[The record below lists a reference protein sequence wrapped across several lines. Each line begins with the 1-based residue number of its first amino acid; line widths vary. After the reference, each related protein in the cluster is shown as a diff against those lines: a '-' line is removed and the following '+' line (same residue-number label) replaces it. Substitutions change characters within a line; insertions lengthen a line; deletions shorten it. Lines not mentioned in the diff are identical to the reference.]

1 MSKTEKDVA
10 RELASAFSEDELV
23 PTTQTT
29 EWSMSFKSQNGEDE
43 FGTLKR
49 IFGIRESAR
58 GLFEAATGGNGNE
71 KQKILT
77 LHSSSLLAFLCFNDI
92 ANHPITIDGI
102 VYDDGTVYNDGT
114 VYDEVMFEVK
124 NNVINNSPGKSNID
138 VLLMGEN
145 RKKLLFLESKFT
157 EYLSGGKVFL
167 SPERYKEF
175 YDLLLDKLDLPFK
188 ASFNKVNHKPDKSH
202 SEPFVTEEYCLIN
215 KNNVRTS
222 EYIGGIKQAFSHLL
236 GIATGPA
243 KKQTKGNE
251 DYTSTLLENADE
263 IKFASIVLNCDN
275 DKFDDYKKLYKKV
288 FENSEVILETIKEV
302 LPESE
307 IKLTIVSELLEYQK
321 DVFQRNNLSDEVRN
335 FYNKVNDS
343 NISFSNGK

>member
-102 VYDDGTVYNDGT
+102 VYDDGTVYNGGT
-114 VYDEVMFEVK
+114 VYNEVMFEVK

-157 EYLSGGKVFL
+157 EYLSGGKVTL
-167 SPERYKEF
+167 SPHRYEEF
-175 YDLLLDKLDLPFK
+175 YSMLTEKNNFRFSAGYLP
-188 ASFNKVNHKPDKSH
+188 VNSKTDKSQK
-202 SEPFVTEEYCLIN
+202 TQYALY
-215 KNNVRTS
+215 KGKKTS
-222 EYIGGIKQAFSHLL
+222 EYLEGIKQAFSHLL

-251 DYTSTLLENADE
+251 DYTSSLLENADE
-263 IKFASIVLNCDN
+263 IKFASIVFNCDN
-275 DKFDDYKKLYKKV
+275 DKFEKYDDLYKSV
-288 FENSEVILETIKEV
+288 FENSDVIKDTIKDV
-302 LPESE
+302 LKKREL
-307 IKLTIVSELLEYQK
+307 KLTIVPHLLQYQE
-321 DVFQRNNLSDEVRN
+321 VFQANFPHEKVRE
-335 FYNKVNDS
+335 FYRVANATS
-343 NISFSNGK
+343 AES

>member
-23 PTTQTT
+23 PTKHRGSKK
-29 EWSMSFKSQNGEDE
+29 ESKWSKSFKSENGEDE

-58 GLFEAATGGNGNE
+58 GLFEAAKSGNGNE

-92 ANHPITIDGI
+92 ANHPIKI
-102 VYDDGTVYNDGT
+102 DGTVYN
-114 VYDEVMFEVK
+114 EVMFEVK
-124 NNVINNSPGKSNID
+124 NNVINESGTPSNID

-157 EYLSGGKVFL
+157 EYLSGGKVKL
-167 SPERYKEF
+167 SPHRYEEF
-175 YDLLLDKLDLPFK
+175 YSMLTEKNKFRFSAGYLP
-188 ASFNKVNHKPDKSH
+188 VNYKTDKSQKTQYYLYTDK
-202 SEPFVTEEYCLIN
+202 EPSQFLE
-215 KNNVRTS
+215 
-222 EYIGGIKQAFSHLL
+222 GIKQAFSHLL

-251 DYTSTLLENADE
+251 DYTRSLLENADE
-263 IKFASIVLNCDN
+263 IRFASIVFNCDN
-275 DKFDDYKKLYKKV
+275 KKFEKYDELYKSVLK
-288 FENSEVILETIKEV
+288 NSEVILETIKEV
-302 LPESE
+302 LPKSE
-307 IKLTIVSELLEYQK
+307 IKLTIVPELLQYQK
-321 DVFQRNNLSDEVRN
+321 VFQDNNLSDEVRN
-335 FYNKVNDS
+335 FYNIPV
-343 NISFSNGK
+343 G

>member
-157 EYLSGGKVFL
+157 EYLSGGKVKL
-167 SPERYKEF
+167 SPHRYEEF
-175 YDLLLDKLDLPFK
+175 YSMLTEKNNFRFSAGYLP
-188 ASFNKVNHKPDKSH
+188 VNSKTDKSQK
-202 SEPFVTEEYCLIN
+202 TQYALY
-215 KNNVRTS
+215 KGKKTS
-222 EYIGGIKQAFSHLL
+222 QYLEGIKQAFSHLL

-251 DYTSTLLENADE
+251 DYTRSLLENADE
-263 IKFASIVLNCDN
+263 IKFASIVFNCDN
-275 DKFDDYKKLYKKV
+275 DKFKKYDDLYKSV
-288 FENSEVILETIKEV
+288 FENSDVIKDTIKDV
-302 LPESE
+302 LKKREL
-307 IKLTIVSELLEYQK
+307 KLTIVPHLLQYQE
-321 DVFQRNNLSDEVRN
+321 VFQANFPHEKVRE
-335 FYNKVNDS
+335 FYRVANATSAKS
-343 NISFSNGK
+343 

>member
-102 VYDDGTVYNDGT
+102 VYDDGTVYN
-114 VYDEVMFEVK
+114 EVMFEVK

-157 EYLSGGKVFL
+157 EYLSGGKVTL
-167 SPERYKEF
+167 SPHRYEEF
-175 YDLLLDKLDLPFK
+175 YSMLTEKNNFRFSAGYLP
-188 ASFNKVNHKPDKSH
+188 VNSKTDKSQK
-202 SEPFVTEEYCLIN
+202 TQYALY
-215 KNNVRTS
+215 KGKKTS
-222 EYIGGIKQAFSHLL
+222 EYLEGIKQAFSHLL

-251 DYTSTLLENADE
+251 DYTRSLLENADE
-263 IKFASIVLNCDN
+263 IKFASIVFNCDN
-275 DKFDDYKKLYKKV
+275 KKFDDYKLLYESV
-288 FENSEVILETIKEV
+288 FENSDVIKDTIKDV
-302 LPESE
+302 LKKREL
-307 IKLTIVSELLEYQK
+307 KLTIVPHLLQYQE
-321 DVFQRNNLSDEVRN
+321 VFQANFLHEKVRE
-335 FYNKVNDS
+335 FYRVANATSEKS
-343 NISFSNGK
+343 

>member
-49 IFGIRESAR
+49 IFGLSESAR

-102 VYDDGTVYNDGT
+102 VYDDGTVFNDGT
-114 VYDEVMFEVK
+114 VYNEVMFEVK

-157 EYLSGGKVFL
+157 EYLSGGKVTL
-167 SPERYKEF
+167 SPHRYEEF
-175 YDLLLDKLDLPFK
+175 YSMLTEKNNFRFSAGYLP
-188 ASFNKVNHKPDKSH
+188 VNSKTDKSQK
-202 SEPFVTEEYCLIN
+202 TQYALY
-215 KNNVRTS
+215 KGKKTS
-222 EYIGGIKQAFSHLL
+222 EYLEGIKQAFSHLL

-251 DYTSTLLENADE
+251 DYTSSLLENADE
-263 IKFASIVLNCDN
+263 IKFASIVFNCDN
-275 DKFDDYKKLYKKV
+275 DKFEKYDDLYKSV
-288 FENSEVILETIKEV
+288 FENSDVIKDTIKDV
-302 LPESE
+302 LKKREL
-307 IKLTIVSELLEYQK
+307 KLTIVPHLLQYQE
-321 DVFQRNNLSDEVRN
+321 VFQANFPHEKVRE
-335 FYNKVNDS
+335 FYRVANATS
-343 NISFSNGK
+343 AES

>member
-157 EYLSGGKVFL
+157 EYLSGGKVTL
-167 SPERYKEF
+167 SPHRYKEF
-175 YDLLLDKLDLPFK
+175 YSMLTEKNNFRFSAGYLP
-188 ASFNKVNHKPDKSH
+188 VNSKTDKSQK
-202 SEPFVTEEYCLIN
+202 TQYALY
-215 KNNVRTS
+215 KGKKTS
-222 EYIGGIKQAFSHLL
+222 EYLEGIKQAFSHLL

-251 DYTSTLLENADE
+251 DYTRSLLENADE
-263 IKFASIVLNCDN
+263 IKFASIVFNCDN
-275 DKFDDYKKLYKKV
+275 DKFKKYDDLYKSV
-288 FENSEVILETIKEV
+288 FENSDVIKETIKEV
-302 LPESE
+302 LPKSE
-307 IKLTIVSELLEYQK
+307 IKLTIVPHLLQYQE
-321 DVFQRNNLSDEVRN
+321 VFQANFLHEKVRE
-335 FYNKVNDS
+335 FYRVANATSAKS
-343 NISFSNGK
+343 

>member
-102 VYDDGTVYNDGT
+102 VYDDGTVYN
-114 VYDEVMFEVK
+114 EVMFEVK

-157 EYLSGGKVFL
+157 EYLSGGKVTL
-167 SPERYKEF
+167 SPHRYEEF
-175 YDLLLDKLDLPFK
+175 YSMLTEKNNFRFSAGYLP
-188 ASFNKVNHKPDKSH
+188 VNSKTDKSQK
-202 SEPFVTEEYCLIN
+202 TQYALY
-215 KNNVRTS
+215 KGKKTS
-222 EYIGGIKQAFSHLL
+222 EYLEGIKQAFSHLL

-251 DYTSTLLENADE
+251 DYTSSLLENADE
-263 IKFASIVLNCDN
+263 IKFASIVFNCDN
-275 DKFDDYKKLYKKV
+275 DKFKKYDDLYKSV
-288 FENSEVILETIKEV
+288 FENSDLIKDTIKDV
-302 LPESE
+302 LKKREL
-307 IKLTIVSELLEYQK
+307 KLTIVPHLLQYQE
-321 DVFQRNNLSDEVRN
+321 VFQANFLSGKVIE

-343 NISFSNGK
+343 KISFSNDK

>member
-102 VYDDGTVYNDGT
+102 VYDDGTVFNDGT
-114 VYDEVMFEVK
+114 VYNEVMFEVK

-157 EYLSGGKVFL
+157 EYLSGGKVTL
-167 SPERYKEF
+167 SPHRYEEF
-175 YDLLLDKLDLPFK
+175 YSMLTEKNNFRFSAGYLP
-188 ASFNKVNHKPDKSH
+188 VNSKTDKSQK
-202 SEPFVTEEYCLIN
+202 TQYALY
-215 KNNVRTS
+215 KGKKTS
-222 EYIGGIKQAFSHLL
+222 EYLEGIKQAFSHLL

-251 DYTSTLLENADE
+251 DYTRSLLENADE
-263 IKFASIVLNCDN
+263 IKFASIVFNCDN
-275 DKFDDYKKLYKKV
+275 KKFDDYRLLYESV
-288 FENSEVILETIKEV
+288 FENSDVIKDTIKDV
-302 LPESE
+302 LKKREL
-307 IKLTIVSELLEYQK
+307 KLTIVPHLLQYQE
-321 DVFQRNNLSDEVRN
+321 VFQANFPHEKVRE
-335 FYNKVNDS
+335 FYRVANATS
-343 NISFSNGK
+343 AES

>member
-43 FGTLKR
+43 FETLQR

-58 GLFEAATGGNGNE
+58 GLFEAATSGNGNE

-77 LHSSSLLAFLCFNDI
+77 LHSSSLLAFLCFNDV
-92 ANHPITIDGI
+92 ANNPIKIDN
-102 VYDDGTVYNDGT
+102 TVYN
-114 VYDEVMFEVK
+114 EVMFEVK

-157 EYLSGGKVFL
+157 EYLSGGKVTL
-167 SPERYKEF
+167 SPHRYEEF
-175 YDLLLDKLDLPFK
+175 YSMLTEKNNFRFSAGYLP
-188 ASFNKVNHKPDKSH
+188 VNSKTDKSQK
-202 SEPFVTEEYCLIN
+202 TQYALY
-215 KNNVRTS
+215 KGKKTS
-222 EYIGGIKQAFSHLL
+222 EYLEGIKQAFSHLL

-251 DYTSTLLENADE
+251 DYTSSLLENADE
-263 IKFASIVLNCDN
+263 IKFASIVFNCDN
-275 DKFDDYKKLYKKV
+275 DKFEKYDDLYKSV
-288 FENSEVILETIKEV
+288 FENSDVIKGTIKDV
-302 LPESE
+302 LKKREL
-307 IKLTIVSELLEYQK
+307 KLTIVPHLLQYQE
-321 DVFQRNNLSDEVRN
+321 VFQANFPHEKVRE
-335 FYNKVNDS
+335 FYRVANATS
-343 NISFSNGK
+343 AES

>member
-1 MSKTEKDVA
+1 MNKNMSKTEKDVA

-29 EWSMSFKSQNGEDE
+29 EWPKSFKCEDGEDA
-43 FGTLKR
+43 FDTIQR
-49 IFGIRESAR
+49 IFGIRKSAR
-58 GLFEAATGGNGNE
+58 GLFEAATSGDGNE
-71 KQKILT
+71 KPRILT
-77 LHSSSLLAFLCFNDI
+77 LHSSSLLAFLCFNDV

-102 VYDDGTVYNDGT
+102 VYD
-114 VYDEVMFEVK
+114 EVMFEVK
-124 NNVINNSPGKSNID
+124 NDVIDASLGKPSNID

-167 SPERYKEF
+167 SPDRYKEF
-175 YDLLLDKLDLPFK
+175 YDLLLYKLDLPFK

-202 SEPFVTEEYCLIN
+202 SEPFVTEEYCL
-215 KNNVRTS
+215 KNDVGKS
-222 EYIGGIKQAFSHLL
+222 KYLGGIKQAFSHLL

-243 KKQTKGNE
+243 KEQTKGNE
-251 DYTSTLLENADE
+251 DYTSSLLENADE
-263 IKFASIVLNCDN
+263 IKFASIVFNCDN
-275 DKFDDYKKLYKKV
+275 GKFGEYKELYESV
-288 FENSEVILETIKEV
+288 FKNSNVIIETIKEV
-302 LPESE
+302 LKKSE
-307 IKLTIVSELLEYQK
+307 IKLEIISELLQYQ
-321 DVFQRNNLSDEVRN
+321 DVFQDNNLSDKVRN

>member
-77 LHSSSLLAFLCFNDI
+77 LHSSSLLAFLCFNGV

-102 VYDDGTVYNDGT
+102 VYD
-114 VYDEVMFEVK
+114 EVMFEVK
-124 NNVINNSPGKSNID
+124 NDVIDASLGKPSNID
-138 VLLMGEN
+138 VLLMGDN

-157 EYLSGGKVFL
+157 EYLSGGKVTL
-167 SPERYKEF
+167 SPHRYEEF
-175 YDLLLDKLDLPFK
+175 YSMLTEKNNFRFSAGYLP
-188 ASFNKVNHKPDKSH
+188 VNSKTDKSQK
-202 SEPFVTEEYCLIN
+202 TQYALY
-215 KNNVRTS
+215 KGKKTS
-222 EYIGGIKQAFSHLL
+222 EYLEGIKQAFSHLL

-251 DYTSTLLENADE
+251 DYTSSLLENADE
-263 IKFASIVLNCDN
+263 IKFASIVFNCDK
-275 DKFDDYKKLYKKV
+275 DKFKEYDDLYKSV
-288 FENSEVILETIKEV
+288 FENSDLIKDTIKDV
-302 LPESE
+302 LKKREL
-307 IKLTIVSELLEYQK
+307 KLTIVPHLLQYQE
-321 DVFQRNNLSDEVRN
+321 VFQANFPHEKVRE
-335 FYNKVNDS
+335 FYRVANATS
-343 NISFSNGK
+343 AES

>member
-1 MSKTEKDVA
+1 MSKLKEEIVRK
-10 RELASAFSEDELV
+10 LASAFGEGEVISTKDRGSHKES
-23 PTTQTT
+23 
-29 EWSMSFKSQNGEDE
+29 EWSKSFKCEDGEDV
-43 FGTLKR
+43 FGTIQR
-49 IFGIRESAR
+49 IFGINESAR
-58 GLFEAATGGNGNE
+58 GLFEAATSGDGNE
-71 KQKILT
+71 KSRILT
-77 LHSSSLLAFLCFNDI
+77 LHSSSLLAFLCFNGV

-102 VYDDGTVYNDGT
+102 VYD
-114 VYDEVMFEVK
+114 EVMFEVK
-124 NNVINNSPGKSNID
+124 NDVINASLGKPSNID

-167 SPERYKEF
+167 SPDRYKEF

-243 KKQTKGNE
+243 NKQLPENE
-251 DYTSTLLENADE
+251 SYKMSLLENAEE
-263 IKFASIVLNCDN
+263 IRFATIVFNCDN
-275 DKFDDYKKLYKKV
+275 DKFEKYDDLYKSV
-288 FENSEVILETIKEV
+288 FENSDVIKDTIKDV
-302 LPESE
+302 LKKREL
-307 IKLTIVSELLEYQK
+307 KLTIVPHLLQYQE
-321 DVFQRNNLSDEVRN
+321 VFQANFPHEKVRE
-335 FYNKVNDS
+335 FYRVANATS
-343 NISFSNGK
+343 AES